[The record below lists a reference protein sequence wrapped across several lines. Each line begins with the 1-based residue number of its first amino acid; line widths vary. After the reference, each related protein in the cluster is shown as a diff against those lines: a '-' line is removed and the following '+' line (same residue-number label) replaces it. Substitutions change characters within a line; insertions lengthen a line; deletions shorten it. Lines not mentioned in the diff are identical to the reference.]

1 MKFIRE
7 HIVLKFFWMLMA
19 LHVFNFSV
27 DIPDPQPNQYPE
39 DLSINDM
46 ESIAEIFLEKI
57 LEIENAVPEHEEHDD
72 DNGKFNNIMSIDCL
86 DKLYLDK
93 LSQNITKFPV
103 SFLFKEKYSSQF
115 HPELIPPPP
124 KA

>member
-19 LHVFNFSV
+19 FHVFNFSV
-27 DIPDPQPNQYPE
+27 DIPDPQPNKYPE

-57 LEIENAVPEHEEHDD
+57 LEIENAVPEHEENDD
-72 DNGKFNNIMSIDCL
+72 DNGKFNNIISIDCF